1 MCETGSVFKGEEMA
15 LSKKIIFG
23 ILILL
28 SQTALADFKEDIDCL
43 AKNIY
48 FESRNQPWV
57 GKIAVAQV
65 TLNRVESMLFPS
77 KICEVV
83 EQIKAPQRCQFSWFC
98 DGKSDEPFDK
108 VEWSNSIEAA
118 LLVYPGHLPDVT
130 EGALWY
136 HADYIIK
143 PRWAKHYK
151 ETVRINEHIF
161 YRTN

>member
-1 MCETGSVFKGEEMA
+1 MA
-15 LSKKIIFG
+15 
-23 ILILL
+23 LILL

-77 KICEVV
+77 KICDVV
-83 EQIKAPQRCQFSWFC
+83 KQIKAPQRCQFSWFC

-108 VEWSNSIEAA
+108 IELKAEFSIVGNSNNHNISNNNIK
-118 LLVYPGHLPDVT
+118 LLGYQ
-130 EGALWY
+130 
-136 HADYIIK
+136 
-143 PRWAKHYK
+143 RHYSDRF
-151 ETVRINEHIF
+151 EFNTTIF
-161 YRTN
+161 KMT